1 VQDARMTGGV
11 EVVHGAGAVRRRAE
25 ATGIGMLAFA
35 VIVWGCVGRVIAEG
49 SSHADP
55 LMLTGLRAA
64 PAALVLLIAL
74 PLLRHRLPSTR
85 DEWIRT
91 AISGLLMVTWFL
103 YGLTESVA
111 KAGPGT
117 AIVLLSTSPFFI
129 ILAERYVYGKR
140 VTRAMLLGMV
150 IGFGGIVLIVSGQ
163 LGSSGDTGDKLVGMA
178 LAISAA
184 IAWSIGTLIVA
195 DQITRDPETDLVG
208 LTTGQYI
215 IGGSVLLVLAFAI
228 EGPGAA
234 DWDSTTLW
242 LVVAFIS
249 IVASALAT
257 VAYFSSLR
265 WLDPAAVTTW
275 MFLSPV
281 VAVLLEVVLGNVP
294 TVLVLLGMAITI
306 AGVAVVSAAPRP
318 AEPAG

>member
-1 VQDARMTGGV
+1 MAGEA
-11 EVVHGAGAVRRRAE
+11 EVVQGAGAVRRRAE
-25 ATGIGMLAFA
+25 AAGIGMLAFA
-35 VIVWGCVGRVIAEG
+35 VIVWGCVGRVIAEATP
-49 SSHADP
+49 HADP
-55 LMLTGLRAA
+55 LMLTALRAA
-64 PAALVLLIAL
+64 PAAIILLLAL
-74 PLLRHRLPSTR
+74 PLLRYRLPATR
-85 DEWIRT
+85 DVWVRT
-91 AISGLLMVTWFL
+91 AVSGLLMVTWFL

-150 IGFGGIVLIVSGQ
+150 IGFAGIVLVVSGQ
-163 LGSSGDTGDKLVGMA
+163 LGASGDAGDRLVGMG

-195 DQITRDPETDLVG
+195 GQITRDPETDLVG
-208 LTTGQYI
+208 LTTGQYV
-215 IGGSVLLVLAFAI
+215 IGGSILLVLALTI

-257 VAYFSSLR
+257 IAYFSSLR
-265 WLDPAAVTTW
+265 WLDPAAATTW

-281 VAVLLEVVLGNVP
+281 VAVLLEVVLGNAP
-294 TVLVLLGMAITI
+294 TGLVLLGMAITI
-306 AGVAVVSAAPRP
+306 AGVAVVSAAPQP
-318 AEPAG
+318 VDQAG

>member
-1 VQDARMTGGV
+1 MAGGV
-11 EVVHGAGAVRRRAE
+11 EVVQGAGAVRRRAE
-25 ATGIGMLAFA
+25 ATGIGMVAFA

-49 SSHADP
+49 SPHADP

-64 PAALVLLIAL
+64 PAAIVLLLAL

-85 DEWIRT
+85 DVWIRT

-140 VTRAMLLGMV
+140 VTKAMLLGMV
-150 IGFGGIVLIVSGQ
+150 IGFGGIVLIVSGAARRVPRRRRDARRH
-163 LGSSGDTGDKLVGMA
+163 GAGDLRGVRLVH
-178 LAISAA
+178 
-184 IAWSIGTLIVA
+184 GTLIVA
-195 DQITRDPETDLVG
+195 DQINRDPETDLVG
-208 LTTGQYI
+208 LTTGQYM

-257 VAYFSSLR
+257 IAYFISLR

-294 TVLVLLGMAITI
+294 SALTLLGMAITI

>member
-1 VQDARMTGGV
+1 MPAMAGGV
-11 EVVHGAGAVRRRAE
+11 EVVEGTRGVRRGAE
-25 ATGIGMLAFA
+25 VAGVGMLAFA
-35 VIVWGCVGRVIAEG
+35 VVVWGCVGRVIAEATP
-49 SSHADP
+49 HADP

-64 PAALVLLIAL
+64 PAAIVLLLAL
-74 PLLRHRLPSTR
+74 PLLRYRLPHTR
-85 DEWIRT
+85 DMWIRT

-103 YGLTESVA
+103 FGLTESVA

-140 VTRAMLLGMV
+140 VTKAMLLGMV
-150 IGFGGIVLIVSGQ
+150 IGFCGIVLIVSGQ
-163 LGSSGDTGDKLVGMA
+163 LDSSGNAGEMLVGIG

-195 DQITRDPETDLVG
+195 DQINRDPQTDLVG
-208 LTTGQYI
+208 LTTGQYL

-228 EGPGAA
+228 EGPGGA
-234 DWDSTTLW
+234 DWGSSTLW

-249 IVASALAT
+249 IIASALAT
-257 VAYFSSLR
+257 IAYFSSLR

-294 TVLVLLGMAITI
+294 TALVLLGMAVTI
-306 AGVAVVSAAPRP
+306 AGVAIVSAAPQP
-318 AEPAG
+318 AAPAD

>member
-1 VQDARMTGGV
+1 MPAMAGGV
-11 EVVHGAGAVRRRAE
+11 EVVEGTRGVRRGAE
-25 ATGIGMLAFA
+25 VAGVGMLAFA
-35 VIVWGCVGRVIAEG
+35 VVVWGCVGRVIAEATP
-49 SSHADP
+49 HADP

-64 PAALVLLIAL
+64 PAAIVLLLAL
-74 PLLRHRLPSTR
+74 PLLRYRLPHTR
-85 DEWIRT
+85 DMWIRT
-91 AISGLLMVTWFL
+91 GISGLLMVTWFL
-103 YGLTESVA
+103 FGLTESVA

-140 VTRAMLLGMV
+140 VTKAMLLGMV
-150 IGFGGIVLIVSGQ
+150 IGFAGIVLIVSGQ
-163 LGSSGDTGDKLVGMA
+163 LDSSGNAGEMLVGIA

-195 DQITRDPETDLVG
+195 DQINRDPQTDLVG
-208 LTTGQYI
+208 LTTGQYL

-228 EGPGAA
+228 EGPGGA
-234 DWDSTTLW
+234 DWGSSTLW

-249 IVASALAT
+249 IIASALAT
-257 VAYFSSLR
+257 IAYFSSLR

-294 TVLVLLGMAITI
+294 TALVLLGMAITI
-306 AGVAVVSAAPRP
+306 AGVAIVSAAPQP
-318 AEPAG
+318 AAPAD

>member
-1 VQDARMTGGV
+1 M
-11 EVVHGAGAVRRRAE
+11 RRRAE
-25 ATGIGMLAFA
+25 ATGIGMVAFA

-49 SSHADP
+49 SPHADP

-64 PAALVLLIAL
+64 PAAIVLLIAL
-74 PLLRHRLPSTR
+74 PLLRRRLPSTR
-85 DEWIRT
+85 DVSIRT

-150 IGFGGIVLIVSGQ
+150 VGFGGIVLIVSGQ
-163 LGSSGDTGDKLVGMA
+163 LGASRDAGEMLVGIA

-184 IAWSIGTLIVA
+184 FAWSMGTLIVA
-195 DQITRDPETDLVG
+195 DQINRDPETDLVG
-208 LTTGQYI
+208 LTTGQYM

-228 EGPGAA
+228 EGTRGGGLGLDHAVGRRRLHLDRGLGPRHDRLLHLPALAGPRRGDDVDVPVARRRGAA
-234 DWDSTTLW
+234 RGRARQRAQRAHAARHGGHDRRCRRRQRGAAASRASRLNGRT
-242 LVVAFIS
+242 VR
-249 IVASALAT
+249 ASA
-257 VAYFSSLR
+257 R
-265 WLDPAAVTTW
+265 
-275 MFLSPV
+275 
-281 VAVLLEVVLGNVP
+281 
-294 TVLVLLGMAITI
+294 
-306 AGVAVVSAAPRP
+306 RR
-318 AEPAG
+318 

>member
-1 VQDARMTGGV
+1 MPAMAGGV
-11 EVVHGAGAVRRRAE
+11 EVVEGTHGVRRGAE
-25 ATGIGMLAFA
+25 VAGVGMLAFA
-35 VIVWGCVGRVIAEG
+35 VVVWGCVGRVIAEATP
-49 SSHADP
+49 HADP

-64 PAALVLLIAL
+64 PAAIVLLLAL
-74 PLLRHRLPSTR
+74 PLLRYRLPHTR
-85 DEWIRT
+85 DMWIRT
-91 AISGLLMVTWFL
+91 GISGLLMVTWFL
-103 YGLTESVA
+103 FGLTESVA

-140 VTRAMLLGMV
+140 VTKAMLLGMV
-150 IGFGGIVLIVSGQ
+150 IGFAGIVLIVSGQ
-163 LGSSGDTGDKLVGMA
+163 LDSSGNAGEMLVGIA

-195 DQITRDPETDLVG
+195 DQINRDPQTDLVG
-208 LTTGQYI
+208 LTTGQYL

-228 EGPGAA
+228 EGPGGA
-234 DWDSTTLW
+234 DWGSSTLW

-249 IVASALAT
+249 IIASALAT
-257 VAYFSSLR
+257 IAYFSSLR

-294 TVLVLLGMAITI
+294 TALVLLGMAVTI
-306 AGVAVVSAAPRP
+306 AGVAIVSAAPQP
-318 AEPAG
+318 AAPAD